1 MQYTLW
7 SRGRLLG
14 TTDFGFIFRPNGFRC
29 GWLHPTLLGERVLPE
44 ACAVAPAFRAQFM
57 LGDDPTLRA
66 DVQAAIDQEEALE
79 LQVRGPDGCVIA
91 TEDVGIT
98 DTHYLLSIPL
108 NDKPEEEEIVLSPED
123 EAEIEAMV
131 EEFRAAEEEHRFAD
145 TLEPEVEHPRYQI
158 QIQLVDHNDVPDF

>member
-7 SRGRLLG
+7 SRDRLLG
-14 TTDFGFIFRPNGFRC
+14 TTDFGFIYRYNGFRC
-29 GWLHPTLLGERVLPE
+29 GWLHPTPLGEQLLPA
-44 ACAVAPAFRAQFM
+44 ACGVAPAFRAQFM

-66 DVQAAIDQEEALE
+66 DVQAAIDQEAALE

-98 DTHYLLSIPL
+98 DTHYLLSIPQ
-108 NDKPEEEEIVLSPED
+108 NDKPEEEEYVLSPED

-131 EEFRAAEEEHRFAD
+131 QEARAELEERRFAD
-145 TLEPEVEHPRYQI
+145 SLEPEVEHPRY
-158 QIQLVDHNDVPDF
+158 

>member
-14 TTDFGFIFRPNGFRC
+14 TTDFGFIYRPDGFRC
-29 GWLHPTLLGERVLPE
+29 GWLHPTLVGERLLPE
-44 ACAVAPAFRAQFM
+44 ACGVAPAFRAQFM

-79 LQVRGPDGCVIA
+79 LEVRGPDGSVIP

-98 DTHYLLSIPL
+98 DTHYLLSIPD
-108 NDKPEEEEIVLSPED
+108 NDRPTEEEIVLSPED
-123 EAEIEAMV
+123 EAEVEAMV
-131 EEFRAAEEEHRFAD
+131 QEALAEFEEHRFAD
-145 TLEPEVEHPRYQI
+145 SLEPEVEHPRYQI
-158 QIQLVDHNDVPDF
+158 LIRLVDHNDVPDY